1 MLLQTATGVLL
12 PDPMHLEGWEEQDE
26 PLASDR
32 HSDEQT
38 YCFTA
43 LRYLLNPDGHYVSMD
58 RWLRMDRADHKDKLL
73 PDLLIALDVQE
84 QQWNVDEYLPWEV
97 GKAPE
102 VLGEFLSP
110 SSEGA
115 DTTEKPKRYA
125 KLGVREYFLF
135 DPDGTYG
142 VPRIQGWSLQGDGSR
157 EALPRRADGG
167 VQSRV
172 LPVRFV
178 LADDHV
184 GVIDVRTGRLALR
197 YAEVQRLLREE
208 IEARYRAEQA
218 QRRAEQVQQQEAEA
232 RWRAEQLQR
241 EEAAARQQETEGR
254 LSAEQAQ
261 RQEAEARTAAEAEVA
276 LLRAELDRL
285 RQAGEGHGRP

>member
-1 MLLQTATGVLL
+1 MVQPAIAVAL

-73 PDLLIALDVQE
+73 PDLLVALDVQE

-115 DTTEKPKRYA
+115 DKTGKPDRYA

-157 EALPRRADGG
+157 EALPRRADDG
-167 VQSRV
+167 VESRV

-178 LADDHV
+178 LTDDHV

-197 YAEVQRLLREE
+197 YEEVHRLLREE

-218 QRRAEQVQQQEAEA
+218 QQRAERAQRQEAEA